1 MPQHSATLRREYADP
16 APTPAALLTSQT
28 VRRIREHFET
38 ETAHRPSVQMY
49 EALSNIAATLAAM
62 ALGEAAQKVYLS
74 SLDPGIGK
82 TTALTCFTD
91 ALLEDNA
98 FESVGVLVCVA
109 RLDEIKSLV
118 HRMGLPPGWFAVY
131 TSDAQVNA
139 LGGDTEPGK
148 ARVLFTT
155 QQMVERRLNGKSFA
169 ACEVF
174 HYRGKPR
181 QVRIWDESW
190 LPGEG
195 LTVSRYALSDLLS
208 LLVSGG
214 YRHLADT
221 LEDLFIRVRSIEDG
235 TRIEF
240 PDLAQHAGLND
251 LLGLVDTPRDNA
263 EARHQKQR
271 REQLSLL
278 WHLSGR
284 TVVVRRDGK
293 DGNAVLSFRDTLPED
308 LAPLLVLDASGRVR
322 ETYAE
327 MEKHRDNIFRL
338 SSAAK
343 RYDRV
348 TVHVWNTGGGK
359 SSFERGS
366 TGAKELV
373 RAIADTINTKPGEE
387 WLVIHHVPSKRTE
400 NIPGGVSALVR
411 DVSKVHF
418 VNWGRHA
425 ATNKF
430 AHVRNVLL
438 AGTLFY
444 RPSQYEALGRLA
456 AGLKPEQG
464 DYPQSARRRIEL
476 GESKHGIL
484 QAACRGSVRNCDGDR
499 AHACDVYLIASVRS
513 GIPQT
518 LPELFPGC
526 RVVRW
531 APVKRELGGK
541 VKEAIGYLKRR
552 FSAPGTEVVK
562 FSEVQK
568 ALGIKSPANFRHD
581 VRQHPDFVAELAE
594 MLLVEWG
601 PGVRFTAFKRAAAS
615 DFGFTSSPQ

>member
-1 MPQHSATLRREYADP
+1 MTLRRARADH
-16 APTPAALLTSQT
+16 APTGAVLLTARTMQK
-28 VRRIREHFET
+28 VRQHFET
-38 ETAHRPSVQMY
+38 ETTHRPSKAMY
-49 EALSNIAATLAAM
+49 AALADIAATLAEM
-62 ALGEAAQKVYLS
+62 AEGGAEQKIYLS

-82 TTALTCFTD
+82 TTVLSHFVD
-91 ALLEDNA
+91 ALLEDNSL
-98 FESVGVLVCVA
+98 EHVGVLVCVA
-109 RLDEIKSLV
+109 RLDEIKTLV
-118 HRMGLPPGWFAVY
+118 HRMGLPAGWFACY

-139 LGGDTEPGK
+139 LGGDTEPNK

-155 QQMVERRLNGKSFA
+155 QQMVERRLDGQSFA

-195 LTVSRYALSDLLS
+195 ITVSRYALSDLLS

-214 YRHLADT
+214 YRRLADK
-221 LEDLFIRVRSIEDG
+221 LEDLFFRVRSIEDG
-235 TRIEF
+235 TRLEF
-240 PDLAQHAGLND
+240 PDLAQHAELNAV
-251 LLGLVDTPRDNA
+251 LSLVDSPRDNA
-263 EARHQKQR
+263 EAKYQEQR

-278 WHLSGR
+278 WYLSGR

-293 DGNAVLSFRDTLPED
+293 DGNAVLSYRDTLPED

-327 MEKHRDNIFRL
+327 MEKHRDNIARL
-338 SSAAK
+338 ASAAK
-343 RYDRV
+343 RYDRL
-348 TVHVWNTGGGK
+348 TVNVWNTGGGK

-366 TGAKELV
+366 AGAKELV
-373 RAIADTINTKPGEE
+373 EAIAATINTKPGEE
-387 WLVIHHVPSKRTE
+387 WLVIHHAASKRTE
-400 NIPGGVSALVR
+400 DIPAGVSPLLPDA
-411 DVSKVHF
+411 SKVHF

-425 ATNKF
+425 ATNAF
-430 AHVRNVLL
+430 AHVKNVIL

-456 AGLKPEQG
+456 AGMKPEQG
-464 DYPQSARRRIEL
+464 EYPLSARKRIEL

-484 QAACRGSVRNCDGDR
+484 QAACRGAVRNCDGEQ
-499 AHACDVYLIASVRS
+499 AHAADAYLIASVRS

-531 APVKRELGGK
+531 APVKRALTGK
-541 VKEAIGYLKRR
+541 VKEAVEYLQRR
-552 FSAPGTEVVK
+552 FSAPGTAVVK

-568 ALGIKSPANFRHD
+568 VLGMSAANFRRA
-581 VRQHPDFVAELAE
+581 VRQHPAFVAEIAE
-594 MLLVEWG
+594 LSLVEWG
-601 PGVRFTAFKRAAAS
+601 PKALFTAFKRVDAS
-615 DFGFTSSPQ
+615 DFGFTPSSAQ